1 MCVCVCACL
10 YPYTRT
16 VGLEAAALQLPPYA
30 MYEDDI
36 WVDEAKAIFA
46 KHKKENS
53 KELQELL
60 SEMFSLHTDVYSLLL
75 AFVKRAGK
83 TRQPP
88 KSVPRIALAAFQKW
102 LGEGDERER
111 EGGRQEDKTRK

>member
-1 MCVCVCACL
+1 
-10 YPYTRT
+10 
-16 VGLEAAALQLPPYA
+16 

-46 KHKKENS
+46 KHKKESS
-53 KELQELL
+53 KELQELF

-83 TRQPP
+83 SRQTP
-88 KSVPRIALAAFQKW
+88 KTLPRIALAAFQKW
-102 LGEGDERER
+102 LREGEEREKKA
-111 EGGRQEDKTRK
+111 GGQEDGTRK